1 MAVGQN
7 LVPLVNIKIAGKWM
21 FIPLKMVLIGIDPY
35 PYPFSSMLFPAINL
49 HLQKMWIP
57 LILNIPTISPRN
69 LPTIVDIPQFTLH
82 FPTIVHVIP
91 CEWLMGWE
99 FPHHCHMDI
108 PHVPTISGWV
118 KHPQPISLATL
129 ARGRSSTRGR
139 PMGFGVPGWLNLEIC
154 GVARSSLRVKKN
166 WG

>member
-7 LVPLVNIKIAGKWM
+7 LVPLVNIKIAGICM

-49 HLQKMWIP
+49 HLQKMSSFDFEYTH
-57 LILNIPTISPRN
+57 NFPTKFTHYSGYSP
-69 LPTIVDIPQFTLH
+69 FTQH

-108 PHVPTISGWV
+108 PHVPTISG
-118 KHPQPISLATL
+118 
-129 ARGRSSTRGR
+129 
-139 PMGFGVPGWLNLEIC
+139 
-154 GVARSSLRVKKN
+154 
-166 WG
+166 